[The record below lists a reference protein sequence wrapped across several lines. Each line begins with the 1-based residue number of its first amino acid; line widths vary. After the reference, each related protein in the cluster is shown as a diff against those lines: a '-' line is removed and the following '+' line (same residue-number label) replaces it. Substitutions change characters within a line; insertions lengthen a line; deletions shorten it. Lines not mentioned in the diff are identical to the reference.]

1 MKVVELNSQLAESD
15 YTEIE
20 SLAEQNYGPRDI
32 AKALRVS
39 VKTFLHVWRDKNS
52 RIREAYDLG
61 RFQIEIKKSEKLI
74 AMVEE
79 KNTTAIQIHNK
90 QSEEREFDNARLD
103 VFGF

>member
-1 MKVVELNSQLAESD
+1 MKVVELNTALTPSD

-32 AKALRVS
+32 AKVLRVS
-39 VKTFLHVWRDKNS
+39 VRTFLHVWRDKNS
-52 RIREAYDLG
+52 QIRKAYDLG

-74 AMVEE
+74 SMIDNE
-79 KNTTAIQIHNK
+79 NTTAIQIHNK
-90 QSEEREFDNARLD
+90 QSEERDFEDARLD